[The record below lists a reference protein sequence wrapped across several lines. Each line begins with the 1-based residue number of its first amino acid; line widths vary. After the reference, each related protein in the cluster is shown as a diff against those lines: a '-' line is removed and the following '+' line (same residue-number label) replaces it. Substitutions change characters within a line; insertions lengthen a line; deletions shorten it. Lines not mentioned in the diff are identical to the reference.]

1 MSIGRVEDLPR
12 LDEKAVKPG
21 NRALSSLPMKTKTF
35 ATVEVPVPTHTIGID
50 LGDKRH
56 AVCILDHTT
65 GEILEE
71 LSLPN
76 TRPQLG
82 KLAVRFPK
90 ARIAMGVTL
99 DFGVGSALSTVC
111 SAHLLKLGVATSM
124 TTASSPAAAIRFPCP
139 RALRHASRKS
149 GVEPPQ
155 SKALRAARPS
165 HPMSSPRS

>member
-1 MSIGRVEDLPR
+1 
-12 LDEKAVKPG
+12 
-21 NRALSSLPMKTKTF
+21 MKTKTF

-111 SAHLLKLGVATSM
+111 SAHLLKVGVATSM
-124 TTASSPAAAIRFPCP
+124 TTASSPAAAAADRLVVL
-139 RALRHASRKS
+139 RALRHASRKG
-149 GVEPPQ
+149 GVKPPQ
-155 SKALRAARPS
+155 SKALRAARPG
-165 HPMSSPRS
+165 HPMPSSKIHARSSVLSLSPV